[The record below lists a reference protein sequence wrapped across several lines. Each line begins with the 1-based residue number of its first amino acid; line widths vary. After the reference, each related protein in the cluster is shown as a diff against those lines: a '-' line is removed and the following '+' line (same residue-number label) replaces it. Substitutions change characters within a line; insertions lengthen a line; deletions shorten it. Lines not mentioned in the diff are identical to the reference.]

1 MEEHQLMEHGKQFF
15 QGNNL
20 TGFIEWLEQSDESVK
35 IIKWRG
41 YRSISLIGIL
51 SVAIVTNISCKG
63 LTIKYLLKFAPPG
76 RPINTLTLFE
86 QVRIFL
92 KTRHIT
98 ILTIFLFQGAYPNS
112 IYRNV
117 SDVHDLPTNGRTFR
131 NTLWVR
137 YLHCLLLGCSPS

>member
-1 MEEHQLMEHGKQFF
+1 MEEHKLREHGKQFF

-35 IIKWRG
+35 IVKWRG
-41 YRSISLIGIL
+41 YRSIALIVIL

-92 KTRHIT
+92 KTRQIT
-98 ILTIFLFQGAYPNS
+98 IPTIFFFQGAHPNS
-112 IYRNV
+112 IYHNV
-117 SDVHDLPTNGRTFR
+117 PDVHGLLNNGRTFR
-131 NTLWVR
+131 NTLWV
-137 YLHCLLLGCSPS
+137 